1 MPIAVAVG
9 VALLVFLGFWWKL
22 RRQRKR
28 YLPRPRSQSA
38 SADGASLFTDPLR
51 WFRELKLSMS
61 SHRLRTSRKESSWEI
76 DDDSHLLVGRSDTP
90 YHSRSRSQSQSQYHD
105 PYSNSYYSPEERA
118 HSRTSFAGTHAR
130 AGSSLSMLSNIEFP
144 DVRVPTFVERFI
156 KFKDGIRKSA
166 SYKAKHVSPVSPD
179 QGFRIDGA
187 EGEGEGDAP
196 SPSPPPPPVPQKQKY
211 HTVPLRKSK
220 DASGSGSVSAPAW
233 GEERQHWQG
242 RAARPTPLEVV
253 VERSDHDPQSEH
265 GHGHGHTAIGMDE
278 VLIISRDGGDNFTIN
293 DTATTATGSPRTPS
307 TRQVR
312 AACFPSSFPLP
323 LPQPRPRPCSCSL
336 VPPSLPSTFRMMAL
350 MSVC

>member
-1 MPIAVAVG
+1 M
-9 VALLVFLGFWWKL
+9 
-22 RRQRKR
+22 
-28 YLPRPRSQSA
+28 Y
-38 SADGASLFTDPLR
+38 
-51 WFRELKLSMS
+51 

-90 YHSRSRSQSQSQYHD
+90 YHSRSRSQSQSQYND
-105 PYSNSYYSPEERA
+105 PYSYSYSPEDRA

-187 EGEGEGDAP
+187 EGEGEGEGEAP
-196 SPSPPPPPVPQKQKY
+196 SASPPPPPVPQKY
-211 HTVPLRKSK
+211 HTVPLRKAK
-220 DASGSGSVSAPAW
+220 DPYGSAPAW

-265 GHGHGHTAIGMDE
+265 EHGHPALGMDE

-312 AACFPSSFPLP
+312 AACFPSS
-323 LPQPRPRPCSCSL
+323 PRPHLHPVFVL
-336 VPPSLPSTFRMMAL
+336 VPVPLFLHRYRPPSVRWH
-350 MSVC
+350 

>member
-1 MPIAVAVG
+1 M
-9 VALLVFLGFWWKL
+9 
-22 RRQRKR
+22 
-28 YLPRPRSQSA
+28 Y
-38 SADGASLFTDPLR
+38 
-51 WFRELKLSMS
+51 

-90 YHSRSRSQSQSQYHD
+90 YHSRSQSQYND
-105 PYSNSYYSPEERA
+105 PYSYSPEERA

-196 SPSPPPPPVPQKQKY
+196 SPSPPPPPVPQKY

-220 DASGSGSVSAPAW
+220 DAYGSVLSS

-265 GHGHGHTAIGMDE
+265 EHGHAAIGMDE